1 MKNNSL
7 DSTDKEILRLL
18 QSDATLPIS
27 EIAERVSLTTTPCWK
42 RIQRLEQLG
51 VISKRVVLIEPEEL
65 GLHMT
70 VFVMVKTGSHEANWL
85 KTFSEHASSIPEV
98 VEFYRMSGEYDY
110 MLKVVVADMKAFD
123 SFYKRLVAKVNIA
136 EVTSSFAME
145 QIKYTT
151 ELPIR

>member
-7 DSTDKEILRLL
+7 DKTDKEILRLL

-65 GLHMT
+65 GLNMT

-85 KTFSEHASSIPEV
+85 NTFSEHASSIPEV

>member
-1 MKNNSL
+1 MKNNSI
-7 DSTDKEILRLL
+7 DNTDKEILRLL

-65 GLHMT
+65 GLNMT

-85 KTFSEHASSIPEV
+85 NTFSEHASSIPEV

>member
-7 DSTDKEILRLL
+7 DNTDKEILRLL

-51 VISKRVVLIEPEEL
+51 VISKRVVLIEPEKL
-65 GLHMT
+65 GLNMT
-70 VFVMVKTGSHEANWL
+70 VFVMVKTGSHEASWL
-85 KTFSEHASSIPEV
+85 NTFSEHASSIPEV

>member
-7 DSTDKEILRLL
+7 DNTDKEILRLL

-65 GLHMT
+65 GLNMT

-85 KTFSEHASSIPEV
+85 NTFSEHASSIPEV